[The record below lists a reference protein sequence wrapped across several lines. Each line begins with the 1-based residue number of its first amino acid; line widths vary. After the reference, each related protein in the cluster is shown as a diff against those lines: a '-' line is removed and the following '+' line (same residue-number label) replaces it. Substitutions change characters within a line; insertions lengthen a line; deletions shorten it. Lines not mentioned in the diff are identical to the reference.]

1 MALEG
6 QAIRKILATGG
17 TGEKKSL
24 MVPLMVGQ
32 VLRVTAIGVRD
43 AIGFLPVLL
52 SRWMAQF
59 SMPCQFWEVRKV
71 ALTVRA
77 TEWEGHV
84 LHEAKR

>member
-1 MALEG
+1 MALRSMSPHMALEG

-52 SRWMAQF
+52 SR
-59 SMPCQFWEVRKV
+59 
-71 ALTVRA
+71 
-77 TEWEGHV
+77 
-84 LHEAKR
+84 